1 MARAVPAVDHSVEGK
16 LTVGS
21 SADPDVIAELPVV
34 KVVAAVTLRA
44 GEGGHFVVFKP
55 GRTREV
61 VNGAPDIPEH
71 FLIGQ

>member
-1 MARAVPAVDHSVEGK
+1 MS
-16 LTVGS
+16 S

-34 KVVAAVTLRA
+34 EVVAAVTLRA

-55 GRTREV
+55 GRICEV